1 MEESPSFELPKP
13 NEKLAYKFIL
23 DSLREAETVSIDESL
38 VEQPALSTAPEAVL
52 VAEEEPATAVTEE
65 QVVAAAETPVAV
77 EESEPLP
84 VPLEPLGLPAGKK
97 YFRVREVAELTGV
110 EPYVLRYWESEFSTV
125 RPTKSRTGQRVYS
138 RRDVEELHLI
148 RHLLHIEKYSIK
160 GAKKKLQERR
170 QNRANAADTL
180 MRQRQQQVLKELQGQ
195 LRELMQIIRGNPG
208 LRGE

>member
-1 MEESPSFELPKP
+1 MEATPSFELPKDC
-13 NEKLAYKFIL
+13 EKLATKFIL
-23 DSLREAETVSIDESL
+23 DTLLEPKVIEEPVIEASPVPEAIAAEPLPPIADESD
-38 VEQPALSTAPEAVL
+38 
-52 VAEEEPATAVTEE
+52 
-65 QVVAAAETPVAV
+65 
-77 EESEPLP
+77 PLP

-148 RHLLHIEKYSIK
+148 RHLLHVEKYSIK

-170 QNRANAADTL
+170 QNRAGAADQL
-180 MRQRQQQVLKELQGQ
+180 LRQRQQQMLKELQGQ
-195 LRELMQIIRGNPG
+195 LKELLQIIRGNPG
-208 LRGE
+208 LHAG